1 MYICIYVCVYV
12 YVCTYNIYIYILVQS
27 IYTLEDLLSR
37 HHLTTAPSTSSTVPT
52 TNALNLLSYQPP
64 QPHQPT
70 KYIYIYITYIPEWT
84 CGSGDVPTLLFVF
97 VLVVMSR

>member
-1 MYICIYVCVYV
+1 MYMYVHIIY
-12 YVCTYNIYIYILVQS
+12 IYIYILVQS

-64 QPHQPT
+64 HPHQPP
-70 KYIYIYITYIPEWT
+70 KYIYIYIYHVYT
-84 CGSGDVPTLLFVF
+84 
-97 VLVVMSR
+97 